1 MHVLHLAIKN
11 SDSGIFKRGGVVKM
25 LRVMVLVLVVST
37 SFSGLSF
44 AQSNGDGSISKSQAV
59 KRVKKVE
66 NGRVLKVD
74 QTGQIYRVK
83 VLKKSGR
90 VVSVDV
96 DKRSGKVNPSQKK
109 GSSGH

>member
-1 MHVLHLAIKN
+1 
-11 SDSGIFKRGGVVKM
+11 M
-25 LRVMVLVLVVST
+25 LRVMALLLVVST
-37 SFSGLSF
+37 SFSGLAF
-44 AQSNGDGSISKSQAV
+44 AQSNGEGSISKSQAV

-109 GSSGH
+109 GSNER

>member
-1 MHVLHLAIKN
+1 
-11 SDSGIFKRGGVVKM
+11 M
-25 LRVMVLVLVVST
+25 LRLMALLLVVST
-37 SFSGLSF
+37 SFSGVAL
-44 AQSNGDGSISKSQAV
+44 AQADKDEDISKSQAV

-74 QTGQIYRVK
+74 QTRQKYRVK

-96 DKRSGKVNPSQKK
+96 DRRSGKVNSSKK
-109 GSSGH
+109 GSDDR